1 MLAAAAVS
9 ACSFFAASG
18 ASAPIVFAASGT
30 SAPIVPLRLHTIQ
43 CSAAVS
49 IAVCTGSSCESR
61 CSFNCARAFE
71 NLANDGDITVAEI
84 RCMNMCKRG
93 PAVRIVADETVATVE
108 QRMNELERKRT
119 AFQNVAS
126 LARVEAVFSVAEGIA
141 DGSLADAHG
150 EFTVTQHGPLPPS
163 AM

>member
-18 ASAPIVFAASGT
+18 ASAPIVPS
-30 SAPIVPLRLHTIQ
+30 RLHNVQ
-43 CSAAVS
+43 CSAAAVA

-71 NLANDGDITVAEI
+71 DLANDGESEITVSEI